1 MMNAAVKIAD
11 AEPIASLL
19 EDFRECAMDYSRFY
33 RSGVLEKAVAV
44 DCAQR
49 HAELWGAVDLY
60 GQDAVQAEMA
70 AAFTD
75 APPILPE
82 PEKLAYRTP
91 PPTIAAFWHAVH
103 NESAEYLAKWLERH
117 PLDAPY
123 LHTIWEKKCLAP
135 AK

>member
-11 AEPIASLL
+11 AEPAASLQ
-19 EDFRECAMDYSRFY
+19 DFRECATDYARFY
-33 RSGVLEKAVAV
+33 RSGVLKKADAV

-49 HAELWGAVDLY
+49 HAELWGVVDLY

-70 AAFTD
+70 AAFTE

-91 PPTIAAFWHAVH
+91 QATIDAFLHKARTE
-103 NESAEYLAKWLERH
+103 NAEQVANWLELH
-117 PLDAPY
+117 PRDVSTLRKV
-123 LHTIWEKKCLAP
+123 WKEKCQIR
-135 AK
+135 